1 MGKSLKVNVIGLGY
15 IGLPTAAI
23 LARSGHS
30 VVGVDINQELIKTI
44 NQGQFSNLEPGLDD
58 VLDEAVA
65 KGLLEASYIARNAD
79 VHIICVPT
87 PLCKDKIKPT
97 PDLSYVFEAA
107 KSLAPYLKRDDLLII
122 ESTIS
127 VGTTEKVSTIL
138 ESSGIDINIIH
149 IAHCPERVI
158 PGNIMEEL
166 VHNDR
171 IVGGLTDIATDRA
184 VEFYK
189 TFVTGNV
196 IKTNA
201 STAELCKL
209 SENSFRDI
217 NIAFANELSMICDRE
232 NINVWELIELANR
245 HPRVNILQPGVGVG
259 GHCIAVDPWFIV
271 AENEDDTEII
281 QAARHV
287 NLSKTDWV
295 VKKIHSLMETK
306 GQEDTTKFRIGCL
319 GITFKPDVDDIRES
333 PALEVVK
340 KLVASG
346 NNVMVVDPNVSEDI
360 TFELFNLETVLRD
373 ADILVILVKH
383 KEFIELRD
391 SFPTIPKTVLDFC
404 GALNKDKK
412 EYSC

>member
-1 MGKSLKVNVIGLGY
+1 M
-15 IGLPTAAI
+15 
-23 LARSGHS
+23 
-30 VVGVDINQELIKTI
+30 
-44 NQGQFSNLEPGLDD
+44 
-58 VLDEAVA
+58 
-65 KGLLEASYIARNAD
+65 
-79 VHIICVPT
+79 
-87 PLCKDKIKPT
+87 
-97 PDLSYVFEAA
+97 
-107 KSLAPYLKRDDLLII
+107 
-122 ESTIS
+122 
-127 VGTTEKVSTIL
+127 
-138 ESSGIDINIIH
+138 
-149 IAHCPERVI
+149 
-158 PGNIMEEL
+158 
-166 VHNDR
+166 
-171 IVGGLTDIATDRA
+171 
-184 VEFYK
+184 
-189 TFVTGNV
+189 
-196 IKTNA
+196 
-201 STAELCKL
+201 
-209 SENSFRDI
+209 
-217 NIAFANELSMICDRE
+217 
-232 NINVWELIELANR
+232 
-245 HPRVNILQPGVGVG
+245 GVG

>member
-1 MGKSLKVNVIGLGY
+1 MEKSVAVNVIGLGY

-65 KGLLEASYIARNAD
+65 NGYLEASFSARSAD

-87 PLCKDKIKPT
+87 PLCKDEINPT

-107 KSLAPYLKRDDLLII
+107 KSLAPYLKIDDLLII

-127 VGTTEKVSTIL
+127 VGTSEEVSSIL
-138 ESSGIDINIIH
+138 EGIGIDINKIH

-171 IVGGLTDIATDRA
+171 IVGGLTDTATDRA

-196 IKTNA
+196 IKTN
-201 STAELCKL
+201 SRTAELCKL

-232 NINVWELIELANR
+232 NIDVWELIELANR

-287 NLSKTDWV
+287 NLAKTDWV
-295 VKKIHSLMETK
+295 VNKIHSLMESK
-306 GQEDTTKFRIGCL
+306 NLADTTNFRIGCL
-319 GITFKPDVDDIRES
+319 GVTFKPDVDDIRES

-340 KLVASG
+340 KLLASG
-346 NNVMVVDPNVSEDI
+346 NDVMVADPNVSEDI
-360 TFELFNLETVLRD
+360 SFELFNLETVLRD
-373 ADILVILVKH
+373 ADLLVILVKH
-383 KEFIELRD
+383 KEFIELKD
-391 SFPTIPKTVLDFC
+391 TLPLISKTVLDFC